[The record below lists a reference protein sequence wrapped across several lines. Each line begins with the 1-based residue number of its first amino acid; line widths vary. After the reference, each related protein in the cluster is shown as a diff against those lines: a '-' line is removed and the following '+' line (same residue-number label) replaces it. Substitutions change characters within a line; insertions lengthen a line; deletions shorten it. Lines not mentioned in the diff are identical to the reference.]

1 MPRFTV
7 PAVLMAACLA
17 LAACQTALPGGTAGA
32 PVANAITGGEIEVT
46 ALDETPAEAASDPAV
61 AEAVAGETAAG
72 AASEAAPAVDAEV
85 PEAAPVAPEVLKSD
99 AQRACEK
106 KGGRWTQLGNSIT
119 HTCVKVTRDS
129 GKQCTR
135 ESQCESRCLARSG
148 TCAPFDPLLGC
159 NEILQDNG
167 ARVTLCI
174 E

>member
-1 MPRFTV
+1 MQRLIP
-7 PAVLMAACLA
+7 VLMAACLA
-17 LAACQTALPGGTAGA
+17 LAGCQTGTTATDE

-46 ALDETPAEAASDPAV
+46 ALDDAAPAATASEAVAAEAVPDAAEPAEAVTPDPV
-61 AEAVAGETAAG
+61 
-72 AASEAAPAVDAEV
+72 ASEAAPVAE
-85 PEAAPVAPEVLKSD
+85 PEALKSE
-99 AQRACEK
+99 AQLACDK
-106 KGGRWTQLGNSIT
+106 KGGRWTQLGTSNT
-119 HTCVKVTRDS
+119 HTCVRVTKDS
-129 GKQCTR
+129 GKSCTK